1 MFYVYIL
8 RSRRTGRFYVGHT
21 DDVAQRLVEHNL
33 GLSKYTRRWRPWE
46 LVYVESFE
54 TRSAAMKREGQIKR
68 RKSRKYI
75 ESLIRGHADQRE
87 SVPSR

>member
-1 MFYVYIL
+1 MFYTYIL
-8 RSRRTGRFYVGHT
+8 RSLAIGRFYVGHS

-46 LVYVESFE
+46 LVHTEMFE
-54 TRSAAMKREGQIKR
+54 TRSAAMKRERQIKG

-75 ESLIRGHADQRE
+75 LSLISGRAD
-87 SVPSR
+87 